1 LTLKENHTIINLNNM
16 EIKISEIEQVFK
28 DVFVA
33 EEGVVNTVESV
44 YEMSR
49 DEEFYKLVISIHG
62 LSTQDTS
69 IIHTKFIFKT
79 DLDKRNIIDNSFI
92 YLYDINCIYHKIEF
106 TNVVDMKKKIEDV
119 IESKNFGEDLQIL
132 SDFIEAPAMFLN
144 YYMRRDDITDYSIF
158 DVEYEP
164 KFKTTPCDKTTFDF
178 NININNNYDMEL
190 SIHKID
196 RVDEEELD
204 TYKFQ
209 FKFMDEIETF
219 ETDTIKN
226 VHFFIG
232 DHIAKILDRKLKN
245 K

>member
-1 LTLKENHTIINLNNM
+1 M
-16 EIKISEIEQVFK
+16 EIKISEIEQAFK
-28 DVFVA
+28 DIFEV

-44 YEMSR
+44 YEMSL
-49 DEEFYKLVISIHG
+49 DEKFYKLVISIHG

-92 YLYDINCIYHKIEF
+92 YLYDINCIYHKMEF
-106 TNVVDMKKKIEDV
+106 TNIVDMKKKIEDI
-119 IESKNFGEDLQIL
+119 IESKSFGEDLQIL

-144 YYMRRDDITDYSIF
+144 YYMRRSKITDYSIF

-164 KFKTTPCDKTTFDF
+164 KFKTTPCDKVTFDF
-178 NININNNYDMEL
+178 KININNNYHMEM

-196 RVDEEELD
+196 KKSDDKEDNVDV
-204 TYKFQ
+204 YKFQ
-209 FKFMDEIETF
+209 FKFMDEIQTF
-219 ETDTIKN
+219 ESDTIKN

>member
-1 LTLKENHTIINLNNM
+1 M

-28 DVFVA
+28 DVFEK
-33 EEGVVNTVESV
+33 EEGVVNTVESI
-44 YEMSR
+44 YEMSN
-49 DEEFYKLVISIHG
+49 DEDFYKLVISIHG
-62 LSTQDTS
+62 LSTEDTS

-79 DLDKRNIIDNSFI
+79 DLDKRHLIEKSFI
-92 YLYDINCIYHKIEF
+92 YLYDINCVYHKNEF
-106 TNVVDMKKKIEDV
+106 TSVVDMKKKIEDI

-144 YYMRRDDITDYSIF
+144 YYMRRDNITDYSIF

-178 NININNNYDMEL
+178 KININNNYHMEL

-196 RVDEEELD
+196 RHDKEDVD

-219 ETDTIKN
+219 ESDTIKN

>member
-1 LTLKENHTIINLNNM
+1 MN
-16 EIKISEIEQVFK
+16 IKISEVEQVFK
-28 DVFVA
+28 DVFEE

-44 YEMSR
+44 YEMAG
-49 DEEFYKLVISIHG
+49 DEKFYKLVISIHG
-62 LSTQDTS
+62 LSTEDTS

-79 DLDKRNIIDNSFI
+79 DLDKRNLIEDTFI
-92 YLYDINCIYHKIEF
+92 YLYDINCIYHKMEF
-106 TNVVDMKKKIEDV
+106 GSVVDLKQKIEDI

-132 SDFIEAPAMFLN
+132 SDFIEAPAMFLH
-144 YYMRRDDITDYSIF
+144 YYMRRSKITDYSIF

-164 KFKTTPCDKTTFDF
+164 KFKTTPCDKVTFDF
-178 NININNNYDMEL
+178 KININNNYDMDL

-196 RVDEEELD
+196 KKGDDEQD
-204 TYKFQ
+204 IYKFQ

-219 ETDTIKN
+219 ESDTIKN